1 MTLDLLPWE
10 LAETSRLLR
19 RAYDRRVAS
28 LGITSAQ
35 WRVLFALGRESNL
48 RQVELADRLDLEPIT
63 LCRIIDRLAEAG
75 LVERHADPSD
85 RRAWRLALTAKATP
99 VLEQLLALASELRA
113 EAFEGLDQ
121 LVLDQIRDGL
131 ERIRDNVSRID
142 QSPTR
147 VSA

>member
-1 MTLDLLPWE
+1 MALDPFPWE

-35 WRVLFALGRESNL
+35 WRVLLSLSREGNI
-48 RQVELADRLDLEPIT
+48 RQVDLADRLDLEPIT
-63 LCRIIDRLAEAG
+63 LCRIIDRLEEG
-75 LVERHADPSD
+75 QLVQRNADPAD
-85 RRAWRLALTAKATP
+85 RRAWRLALTDKAGP
-99 VLEQLLALASELRA
+99 VLDQLLALATNLRA
-113 EAFEGLDQ
+113 EAFEGLEQ
-121 LVLDQIRDGL
+121 SQLDQIRDGL

>member
-1 MTLDLLPWE
+1 MTLDFLPWE
-10 LAETSRLLR
+10 LSETSRLIR

-35 WRVLFALGRESNL
+35 WRVLFWLSRESNL

-75 LVERHADPSD
+75 LVERRADPSD
-85 RRAWRLALTAKATP
+85 RRAWLLALTAKATP
-99 VLEQLLALASELRA
+99 VLEQLLALATKLRA
-113 EAFEGLDQ
+113 EAFEGLEQ
-121 LVLDQIRDGL
+121 SQLDQIRDGL

>member
-1 MTLDLLPWE
+1 MTLDFLPWE
-10 LAETSRLLR
+10 LGETSRLLR

-35 WRVLFALGRESNL
+35 WRVLFWLSRESNL

-75 LVERHADPSD
+75 LVERRADPSD

-99 VLEQLLALASELRA
+99 VLEQLLALATKLRA

-121 LVLDQIRDGL
+121 PVLDQIRDGL

>member
-1 MTLDLLPWE
+1 MALDPLPWE

-35 WRVLFALGRESNL
+35 WRVLLSLSREGNI
-48 RQVELADRLDLEPIT
+48 RQVDLADRLDLEPIT
-63 LCRIIDRLAEAG
+63 LCRIIDRLEEG
-75 LVERHADPSD
+75 QLVQRNADPAD
-85 RRAWRLALTAKATP
+85 RRAWRLALTDKAGP
-99 VLEQLLALASELRA
+99 VLDQLLALATNLRA
-113 EAFEGLDQ
+113 EAFEGLEQ
-121 LVLDQIRDGL
+121 SQLDQIRDGL

-142 QSPTR
+142 QSPSR

>member
-1 MTLDLLPWE
+1 MTLDFLPWE

-35 WRVLFALGRESNL
+35 WRVLFALSRESNL

-63 LCRIIDRLAEAG
+63 LCRIIDRLTEAG
-75 LVERHADPSD
+75 LVERRADPSD

-99 VLEQLLALASELRA
+99 VLEQLLALATKLRA

-121 LVLDQIRDGL
+121 PVLDQIRDGL